1 MFARTERLLL
11 RPGWLEDAPAL
22 RQAIA
27 DEGIVRN
34 LATAPWPY
42 GQSDAE
48 AFLGRE
54 PKADEASCLIFL
66 RTEGAPALV
75 GGIGFARTPDDE
87 LEFGYWIARPWWGRG
102 IATEAGRA
110 VIANARDSLRVP
122 RFVAGHFLDNPASGR
137 VLQKLGFCPTGATRG
152 RYSAGRDAIAPVGQK
167 PSLCSTR
174 PEAGLSRKW
183 PATKRGTRSESRA
196 LAITARPASV
206 AMPRPHQGRAIQ

>member
-42 GQSDAE
+42 GQADAE
-48 AFLGRE
+48 AFLTRE
-54 PKADEASCLIFL
+54 PKTDEASCLIFL

-75 GGIGFARTPDDE
+75 GGIGFARTPTNERGENE
-87 LEFGYWIARPWWGRG
+87 LEFGYWVARPWWGRG

-152 RYSAGRDAIAPVGQK
+152 RYSAGRDAIAPVREFA
-167 PSLCSTR
+167 LELA
-174 PEAGLSRKW
+174 EAD
-183 PATKRGTRSESRA
+183 ADCDNRA
-196 LAITARPASV
+196 MAA
-206 AMPRPHQGRAIQ
+206 